1 MIRLLGVMYGVVA
14 TWFAP
19 AMVLAVL
26 ALLGLLLNPR
36 VIGLRHLLVEVATV
50 SFQFGCAT
58 LASVGLW
65 RLRRW
70 GLGVACAYNLVWA
83 GVLSRHALESGGS
96 LSSQDTMPLALVAAG
111 RTSAAAGGQKC
122 DILGV
127 QERAAP
133 CGPSAQAI
141 DYPVEV
147 QPHHDRISLRPVCG
161 RPCVVCGP
169 RLPLLLLRLQQL
181 LALLEHCID
190 RL

>member
-96 LSSQDTMPLALVAAG
+96 LSFQATVPLALVLLA
-111 RTSAAAGGQKC
+111 
-122 DILGV
+122 V
-127 QERAAP
+127 
-133 CGPSAQAI
+133 
-141 DYPVEV
+141 
-147 QPHHDRISLRPVCG
+147 
-161 RPCVVCGP
+161 
-169 RLPLLLLRLQQL
+169 LLLLPAVRN
-181 LALLEHCID
+181 ATF
-190 RL
+190 

>member
-70 GLGVACAYNLVWA
+70 GPW
-83 GVLSRHALESGGS
+83 GG
-96 LSSQDTMPLALVAAG
+96 
-111 RTSAAAGGQKC
+111 
-122 DILGV
+122 
-127 QERAAP
+127 
-133 CGPSAQAI
+133 
-141 DYPVEV
+141 
-147 QPHHDRISLRPVCG
+147 
-161 RPCVVCGP
+161 
-169 RLPLLLLRLQQL
+169 LRLQSGLGRSAQQ
-181 LALLEHCID
+181 A
-190 RL
+190 RP